1 MNTNQPSNQLEPVTP
16 SPLERKLEGEV
27 TNRVSSSQLV
37 TFDLEELYTPGDRV
51 EFDLKDLL
59 FQELVLK
66 EKDFRDFVKN
76 HDWSQYQN
84 KFVAIICSADAIV
97 PTWAFM
103 LLSSSLQP
111 FAKQVI
117 FGSLRDLEITLFNQ
131 ALVKVDW
138 KKYDNAKVVIK
149 GCSKVEVPVSAYVEV
164 TNKLRPIAASIM
176 FGEPCSTVPIFK
188 RKSS

>member
-1 MNTNQPSNQLEPVTP
+1 ME
-16 SPLERKLEGEV
+16 EII
-27 TNRVSSSQLV
+27 NRVSSSQLV

-51 EFDLKDLL
+51 QFDVKDQL

-76 HDWSQYQN
+76 HDWSQYQD
-84 KFVAIICSADAIV
+84 KFVAITCSVDAIV

-111 FAKQVI
+111 FAKQVT
-117 FGSLRDLEITLFNQ
+117 FGSLRDLEITLFKQ
-131 ALVKVDW
+131 ALDKVGW

-188 RKSS
+188 RKSP